1 MHSFFFHYFQRMRSG
16 WSFSIFLS
24 SKITHTRHNGPIT
37 RVTWIKV
44 FIKGSKT
51 AKQFTISKTV
61 TAIATNNLDSE
72 SEEIKYIYSA
82 RFTCYLYLSLS
93 FNVQIFFNIFCMCDQ
108 RPNIRLVRPRVFSIK
123 KQTRFKSLLSF
134 FK

>member
-1 MHSFFFHYFQRMRSG
+1 MVFLSHYLHRMRSG
-16 WSFSIFLS
+16 LSFSMFLS
-24 SKITHTRHNGPIT
+24 SKNKPTTLNGPIT

-82 RFTCYLYLSLS
+82 RFTYCLYLSLS
-93 FNVQIFFNIFCMCDQ
+93 LNVPILFNIFCMYDQ
-108 RPNIRLVRPRVFSIK
+108 HPNIQLVRPQVFSIK
-123 KQTRFKSLLSF
+123 QKTWFKSFLSF
-134 FK
+134 IK